1 MSIEKMEL
9 VNIVGRMKDLDQT
22 LLKCMESGCFHIESS
37 TKTLSSEQKQG
48 FIKLTEQNPYTSL
61 VKRIVSINFG
71 ETFDFKETKWSAKET
86 DSDFLKYAEKYIDK
100 TEKSFNDLN
109 QKMLD
114 SQQRINSLTNE
125 ETQIVHLTRMD
136 TNMKELFSC
145 KHIKIRFGRLPV
157 DSYPKLEYYNDK
169 TFIFVPYDNDQ
180 SYYWGVYFTLAEY
193 APEIDD
199 IFNSLYYERMRVPD
213 FTENT
218 PEEEC
223 QWVKNELGKERKHLE
238 ELAAE
243 RKKLLESQGQI
254 INEIYCRLKFLHDN
268 FELRQYVSVHNNNF
282 YLVGFI
288 PKRDAKHFTKL
299 FDKLDEVSVVI
310 QPPDTDERLNIPVK
324 LRNNKFTQPFSMFVE
339 MYGLPSYNGIN
350 PTAFVAVTYT
360 LLFGIMFGDLGQG
373 IVLSLVGLII
383 AKKTGNMLGKIM
395 ERIGISSAFFGL
407 IFGSCFGYEHA
418 LDPLY
423 HAIGLK
429 EKPFEVMDNTMTV
442 LIGAICI
449 GIVLILISIGLNIGV
464 SFKKKNYAEAIF
476 GNNGIA
482 GIIFFVSLLGGL
494 VSTLLGGANLLGNPL
509 YIIGLI
515 VLPLILMF
523 LREPLGCLVAGK
535 KFEMEGGV
543 GDFIASN
550 FFEVFEFLLGYATN
564 TLSFVRIGGFVFSHA
579 GMMSVVMLLAETVSA
594 GASPIVV
601 IIGNIFV
608 MGMEGMIVGIQVLR
622 LEFYEIFSRF
632 YDGDGEA
639 FEPVKVDYNATIE

>member
-37 TKTLSSEQKQG
+37 TKTLSGEQKQG
-48 FIKLTEQNPYTSL
+48 FTKLTEQNPYTSL

-114 SQQRINSLTNE
+114 SQQRINSLSNE
-125 ETQIVHLTRMD
+125 ETQIVHLTKMD

-324 LRNNKFTQPFSMFVE
+324 LRNNKLTQPFSMFVE

-373 IVLSLVGLII
+373 IVLSLVGMII

>member
-37 TKTLSSEQKQG
+37 TKTLSGEQKQG
-48 FIKLTEQNPYTSL
+48 FTKLTEQNPYTSL

-114 SQQRINSLTNE
+114 SQQRINSLSNE
-125 ETQIVHLTRMD
+125 ETQIVHLTKMD

-157 DSYPKLEYYNDK
+157 DSYPKLEYYSDK
-169 TFIFVPYDNDQ
+169 TFIFVPYDSDQ

>member
-86 DSDFLKYAEKYIDK
+86 DSDFLKYTEKYIDK

-125 ETQIVHLTRMD
+125 ETQIVHLIRMD

>member
-37 TKTLSSEQKQG
+37 TKTLSGEQKQG
-48 FIKLTEQNPYTSL
+48 FTKLTEQNPYTSF

-114 SQQRINSLTNE
+114 SQQRINSLSNE
-125 ETQIVHLTRMD
+125 ETQIVHLTKMD

-238 ELAAE
+238 ELTAE

-324 LRNNKFTQPFSMFVE
+324 LRNNKLTQPFSMFVE

>member
-86 DSDFLKYAEKYIDK
+86 DSDFLKYTEKYIDK

-125 ETQIVHLTRMD
+125 ETQIVHLIRMD

-535 KFEMEGGV
+535 KLEMEGGV

>member
-37 TKTLSSEQKQG
+37 TKTLSGEHKQG
-48 FIKLTEQNPYTSL
+48 FTKLTEQNPYTSL

-125 ETQIVHLTRMD
+125 ETQIVHLTKMD

-169 TFIFVPYDNDQ
+169 TFIFVPYDSDQ
-180 SYYWGVYFTLAEY
+180 SYYWGVYFTLAEC

-238 ELAAE
+238 ELTAE
-243 RKKLLESQGQI
+243 RKKLLESQEQI

-288 PKRDAKHFTKL
+288 PKRDAKHFTEL

-310 QPPDTDERLNIPVK
+310 QPPDSDERLNIPVK

-339 MYGLPSYNGIN
+339 MYGLPSYNGMN

>member
-1 MSIEKMEL
+1 M
-9 VNIVGRMKDLDQT
+9 
-22 LLKCMESGCFHIESS
+22 
-37 TKTLSSEQKQG
+37 
-48 FIKLTEQNPYTSL
+48 
-61 VKRIVSINFG
+61 
-71 ETFDFKETKWSAKET
+71 
-86 DSDFLKYAEKYIDK
+86 
-100 TEKSFNDLN
+100 
-109 QKMLD
+109 
-114 SQQRINSLTNE
+114 
-125 ETQIVHLTRMD
+125 
-136 TNMKELFSC
+136 
-145 KHIKIRFGRLPV
+145 
-157 DSYPKLEYYNDK
+157 
-169 TFIFVPYDNDQ
+169 
-180 SYYWGVYFTLAEY
+180 
-193 APEIDD
+193 
-199 IFNSLYYERMRVPD
+199 
-213 FTENT
+213 
-218 PEEEC
+218 
-223 QWVKNELGKERKHLE
+223 
-238 ELAAE
+238 
-243 RKKLLESQGQI
+243 
-254 INEIYCRLKFLHDN
+254 
-268 FELRQYVSVHNNNF
+268 
-282 YLVGFI
+282 
-288 PKRDAKHFTKL
+288 
-299 FDKLDEVSVVI
+299 
-310 QPPDTDERLNIPVK
+310 
-324 LRNNKFTQPFSMFVE
+324 
-339 MYGLPSYNGIN
+339 
-350 PTAFVAVTYT
+350 
-360 LLFGIMFGDLGQG
+360 
-373 IVLSLVGLII
+373 
-383 AKKTGNMLGKIM
+383 
-395 ERIGISSAFFGL
+395 

-449 GIVLILISIGLNIGV
+449 GIVLILNSIGLNIGV

>member
-86 DSDFLKYAEKYIDK
+86 DSDFLKYTEKYIDK

-125 ETQIVHLTRMD
+125 ETQIVHLIRMD

-449 GIVLILISIGLNIGV
+449 GIILILISIGLNIGV

-494 VSTLLGGANLLGNPL
+494 VSTLLGGSNLLGNPL

>member
-48 FIKLTEQNPYTSL
+48 FTKLTEQNPYTSL

-86 DSDFLKYAEKYIDK
+86 DSDFLKYTEKYIDK

-125 ETQIVHLTRMD
+125 ETQIVHLIRMD

-193 APEIDD
+193 APEFDD

>member
-48 FIKLTEQNPYTSL
+48 FTKLTEQNHYTSL

-86 DSDFLKYAEKYIDK
+86 DSDFLKYTEKYIDK

-125 ETQIVHLTRMD
+125 ETQIVHLIRMD

>member
-86 DSDFLKYAEKYIDK
+86 DSDFLKYTEKYIDK

-125 ETQIVHLTRMD
+125 ETQIVHLIRMD

-360 LLFGIMFGDLGQG
+360 LPFGIMFGDLGQG

>member
-86 DSDFLKYAEKYIDK
+86 DSDFLKYTEKYIDK

-125 ETQIVHLTRMD
+125 ETQIVHLIRMD

-608 MGMEGMIVGIQVLR
+608 MCMEGMIVGIQVLR

>member
-37 TKTLSSEQKQG
+37 TKTLSGEQKQG
-48 FIKLTEQNPYTSL
+48 FTKLTEQNPYTSL

-86 DSDFLKYAEKYIDK
+86 DSDFLKYTEKYIDK

-125 ETQIVHLTRMD
+125 ETQIVHLIRMD

-324 LRNNKFTQPFSMFVE
+324 LRNNKLTQPFSMFVE

>member
-48 FIKLTEQNPYTSL
+48 FTKLTEQNPYTSL

-86 DSDFLKYAEKYIDK
+86 DSDFLKYTEKYIDK

-125 ETQIVHLTRMD
+125 ETQIVHLIRMD

>member
-37 TKTLSSEQKQG
+37 TKTLSGEQKQG
-48 FIKLTEQNPYTSL
+48 FTKLTEQNPYTSL

-114 SQQRINSLTNE
+114 SQQRINSLSNE
-125 ETQIVHLTRMD
+125 ETQIVHLTKMD

-324 LRNNKFTQPFSMFVE
+324 LRNNKLTQPFSMFVE

>member
-37 TKTLSSEQKQG
+37 TKTLSGEQKQG
-48 FIKLTEQNPYTSL
+48 FTKLTEQNPYTSL

-114 SQQRINSLTNE
+114 SQQRINSLSNE
-125 ETQIVHLTRMD
+125 ETQIVHLTKMD

-145 KHIKIRFGRLPV
+145 THIKIRFGRLPV

-169 TFIFVPYDNDQ
+169 TFIFVPYDSDQ
-180 SYYWGVYFTLAEY
+180 SYYWGVYFTLAEC

-238 ELAAE
+238 ELTAE
-243 RKKLLESQGQI
+243 RKKLLESQEQI
-254 INEIYCRLKFLHDN
+254 INEIYCRLKLLHDN

-288 PKRDAKHFTKL
+288 PKRDAKHFTEL

-324 LRNNKFTQPFSMFVE
+324 LRNNKLTQPFSMFVE

>member
-37 TKTLSSEQKQG
+37 TKTLSGEQKQG
-48 FIKLTEQNPYTSL
+48 FTKLTEQNPYTSL

-114 SQQRINSLTNE
+114 SQQRINSLSNE
-125 ETQIVHLTRMD
+125 ETQIVHLTKMD

-169 TFIFVPYDNDQ
+169 TFIFVPYDSDQ
-180 SYYWGVYFTLAEY
+180 SYYWGVYFTLAEC

-238 ELAAE
+238 ELTAE
-243 RKKLLESQGQI
+243 RKKLLESQEQI

-288 PKRDAKHFTKL
+288 PKRDAKHFTEL

-324 LRNNKFTQPFSMFVE
+324 LRNNKLTQPFSMFVE

>member
-37 TKTLSSEQKQG
+37 TKTLSGEQKQG
-48 FIKLTEQNPYTSL
+48 FTKLTEQNPYTSL

-114 SQQRINSLTNE
+114 SQQRINSLSNE
-125 ETQIVHLTRMD
+125 ETQIVHLIRMD

>member
-48 FIKLTEQNPYTSL
+48 FTKLTEQNPYTSL

-86 DSDFLKYAEKYIDK
+86 DSDFLKYTEKYIDK
-100 TEKSFNDLN
+100 TEKGFNDLN

-125 ETQIVHLTRMD
+125 ETQIVHLIRMD